1 MTVEELKKH
10 CEKQINLCS
19 RLNDYKHLEE
29 HQLILNLIEENKQL
43 KLINKEYERL
53 NKENGRGF
61 KITSIKQYNI
71 KELVRYKDNWKKLKG
86 YVKDNLYFYRVFQGE
101 DLEIEIAI
109 QDVLSKMKE
118 LEQGSDSN
126 E

>member
-29 HQLILNLIEENKQL
+29 HRLILNLIEENKQL
-43 KLINKEYERL
+43 KDNWNKLKEYVGIEWYSYDNDSIEFEVAKDIL
-53 NKENGRGF
+53 NKMQKLESENR
-61 KITSIKQYNI
+61 
-71 KELVRYKDNWKKLKG
+71 
-86 YVKDNLYFYRVFQGE
+86 
-101 DLEIEIAI
+101 
-109 QDVLSKMKE
+109 
-118 LEQGSDSN
+118 N